1 MSQTYE
7 LNKQINDL
15 LPKVAQR
22 HGIKIEIELTNKA
35 LVTMTSYSK
44 EFYSVCIGENQD
56 LKLQRNYICPLI
68 EAPQIKQILN
78 ALKGVLGENP
88 KYTLFVGLDDN
99 WHATNSRND
108 IFASVHKT
116 KSDALCAK
124 WLDSLNPLIDTNP
137 EQVLS
142 ELVDVLNQL
151 LD

>member
-15 LPKVAQR
+15 LPKVAQKYDLGEIFEEMYCPEWIAE
-22 HGIKIEIELTNKA
+22 HGGICHISE
-35 LVTMTSYSK
+35 M
-44 EFYSVCIGENQD
+44 D
-56 LKLQRNYICPLI
+56 LDDGYDYPVMGSD
-68 EAPQIKQILN
+68 QIRQILN
-78 ALKGVLGENP
+78 ALKDVLGKNP
-88 KYTLFVGLDDN
+88 KYTLYVGLGDN

-108 IFASVHKT
+108 IFASVPKT

-137 EQVLS
+137 DQVLS